1 MMRIFSTQKDTIET
15 IVARKQ
21 SETKDVSTV
30 VAQIIARVQQQG
42 DQALFQLIEEIDQVT
57 LSSLTVSPGEI
68 DAAVQAVS
76 PELLEVMEQA
86 KENILA
92 FHQKQVQQG
101 FVLTKENGVVMGQRV
116 LPLAKVGVYVPGGTA
131 AYPSTVLMDV
141 LPAKIAGVKKIVMIT
156 PTDSQGKVPAAI
168 LAAAFVAGVDEIY
181 KVGGAHGVAALAYGT
196 ETIPK
201 VDKIVGPG
209 NIYVA
214 TAKKMVYGEVDI
226 DMIAGPSDVLIIADA
241 SANPRWLAADLLA
254 QAEHDTLAQAILVTT
269 EAALIEEVQAELDL
283 QLKQLPRKDIAAAA
297 LESSGKLILV
307 KDLTE
312 ALTIANK
319 IAPEHLELAVADPF
333 ALLGQVENAGSV
345 FLGHHT
351 PEVLGDYFAGPNHT
365 LPTEGTARFYSP
377 LSVDDFIKKSSYLYY
392 PEAAMKAAGPAI
404 ALFAETEDLIGH
416 ARSINVR
423 REGEK

>member
-1 MMRIFSTQKDTIET
+1 MRIFSTQKDTIET

-21 SETKDVSTV
+21 SETKDVSTI

-57 LSSLTVSPGEI
+57 LSSLTVSLEEVET
-68 DAAVQAVS
+68 AVQAVS

-168 LAAAFVAGVDEIY
+168 LAAASVAGVDEIY

-226 DMIAGPSDVLIIADA
+226 DMIAGPSDVLILADA

-254 QAEHDTLAQAILVTT
+254 QAEHDPLAQAILVTT
-269 EAALIEEVQAELDL
+269 EAALIEQVQVELDL
-283 QLKQLPRKDIAAAA
+283 QLKELPRKDIAAAA

-312 ALTIANK
+312 ALTIANQ

-377 LSVDDFIKKSSYLYY
+377 LSVDDFNKKSSYLYY
-392 PEAAMKAAGPAI
+392 PEAAMKAAGPAV

>member
-1 MMRIFSTQKDTIET
+1 MRIFSTQKDTIET

-68 DAAVQAVS
+68 DAAVQTVS

-168 LAAAFVAGVDEIY
+168 LAAAYVAGVDEIY

-226 DMIAGPSDVLIIADA
+226 DMIAGPSDVLILADA

-254 QAEHDTLAQAILVTT
+254 QAEHDILAQAILVTT
-269 EAALIEEVQAELDL
+269 EAALIEEVQVELDL
-283 QLKQLPRKDIAAAA
+283 QLKELPRKDIAAAA

-312 ALTIANK
+312 ALTIANQ

-351 PEVLGDYFAGPNHT
+351 SEVLGDYFAGPNHT

-392 PEAAMKAAGPAI
+392 PEAAMKAAGPAV
-404 ALFAETEDLIGH
+404 ALFAETEELIGH

>member
-1 MMRIFSTQKDTIET
+1 MRIFSTQKDTIET
-15 IVARKQ
+15 IVARKK
-21 SETKDVSTV
+21 SETKDVSTI

-57 LSSLTVSPGEI
+57 LSSLTVSLEEVET
-68 DAAVQAVS
+68 AVQAVS

-86 KENILA
+86 KENILT

-168 LAAAFVAGVDEIY
+168 LAAASVAGVDEIY

-254 QAEHDTLAQAILVTT
+254 QAEHDILAQAILVTT
-269 EAALIEEVQAELDL
+269 EAALIEEVQVELDL
-283 QLKQLPRKDIAAAA
+283 QLKELPRKDIAAAA

-307 KDLTE
+307 NDLTE
-312 ALTIANK
+312 ALTIANQ

-392 PEAAMKAAGPAI
+392 PEAAMKAAGPAV

>member
-1 MMRIFSTQKDTIET
+1 MRIFSTQKDTIKT

-21 SETKDVSTV
+21 SETKDVSTI

-57 LSSLTVSPGEI
+57 LSSLTVSLEEVET
-68 DAAVQAVS
+68 AVQAVS

-168 LAAAFVAGVDEIY
+168 LAAASVAGVDEIY

-254 QAEHDTLAQAILVTT
+254 QAEHDILAQAILVTT
-269 EAALIEEVQAELDL
+269 EAALIEQVQVELDL

-307 KDLTE
+307 NDLTE
-312 ALTIANK
+312 ALTIANQ

-392 PEAAMKAAGPAI
+392 PEAAMKAAGPAV

>member
-1 MMRIFSTQKDTIET
+1 MRIFSTQKDTIET

-21 SETKDVSTV
+21 SETKDVSTI

-57 LSSLTVSPGEI
+57 LSSLTVSLEEVET
-68 DAAVQAVS
+68 AVQAVS

-86 KENILA
+86 KENILT

-156 PTDSQGKVPAAI
+156 PTDSQGKVPNAI
-168 LAAAFVAGVDEIY
+168 LAAASVAGVDEIY

-254 QAEHDTLAQAILVTT
+254 QAEHDILAQAILVTT
-269 EAALIEEVQAELDL
+269 EAALIEEVQVELDL
-283 QLKQLPRKDIAAAA
+283 QLKELPRKDIAAAA

-312 ALTIANK
+312 ALTIANQ

-392 PEAAMKAAGPAI
+392 PEAAMKAAGPAV

>member
-1 MMRIFSTQKDTIET
+1 MRIFSTQKDTIET

-57 LSSLTVSPGEI
+57 LSSLTVSLEEVET
-68 DAAVQAVS
+68 AVQAVS

-168 LAAAFVAGVDEIY
+168 LAAASVAGVDEIY

-254 QAEHDTLAQAILVTT
+254 QAEHDILAQAILVTT
-269 EAALIEEVQAELDL
+269 EAALIEQVQVELDL

-312 ALTIANK
+312 ALTIANQ

-392 PEAAMKAAGPAI
+392 PEAAMKAAGPAV

>member
-1 MMRIFSTQKDTIET
+1 MRIFSTQKDTIET

-57 LSSLTVSPGEI
+57 LSSLTVSLEEVET
-68 DAAVQAVS
+68 AVQAVS

-168 LAAAFVAGVDEIY
+168 LAAASVAGVDEIY

-241 SANPRWLAADLLA
+241 SVNPRWLAADLLA
-254 QAEHDTLAQAILVTT
+254 QAEHDILAQAILVTT
-269 EAALIEEVQAELDL
+269 EAALIEQVQVELDL

-312 ALTIANK
+312 ALTIANQ

-392 PEAAMKAAGPAI
+392 PEAAMKAAGPAV

>member
-1 MMRIFSTQKDTIET
+1 MKIFSTEKDALET
-15 IVARKQ
+15 ILARKQ
-21 SETKDVSTV
+21 SETEDVSIV
-30 VAQIIARVQQQG
+30 VSKIIDRVQQQG
-42 DQALFQLIEEIDQVT
+42 DHALFQLIEEIDHVR
-57 LSSLTVSPGEI
+57 LDSLTVTRSEI
-68 DAAVQAVS
+68 EAAVQTVS
-76 PELLEVMEQA
+76 PELLKVMKQA

-141 LPAKIAGVKKIVMIT
+141 LPAKIVGVKKIVMIT
-156 PTDSQGKVPAAI
+156 PTDRQGKVPAAI
-168 LAAAFVAGVDEIY
+168 LAAASVAGVDEIY

-214 TAKKMVYGEVDI
+214 TAKKLVYGDVDI

-269 EAALIEEVQAELDL
+269 EAALIEQVQTEIDL
-283 QLKQLPRKDIAAAA
+283 QLKELPRKDIAAAA
-297 LESSGKLILV
+297 LETNGKLILV
-307 KDLTE
+307 KELEE
-312 ALTIANK
+312 AIAIANQ
-319 IAPEHLELAVADPF
+319 IAPEHLELAVAEPF
-333 ALLGQVENAGSV
+333 ALLGKVENAGSV
-345 FLGHHT
+345 FLGHYT

-377 LSVDDFIKKSSYLYY
+377 LSADDFIKKSSYLYY
-392 PEAAMKAAGPAI
+392 PETAMKAAAPAVE
-404 ALFAETEDLIGH
+404 LFAETEGLIGH
-416 ARSINVR
+416 ARSIKVR
-423 REGEK
+423 GEEEK

>member
-1 MMRIFSTQKDTIET
+1 MRIFSTQKDTIET

-21 SETKDVSTV
+21 SETKDVSTI

-68 DAAVQAVS
+68 DAAVHAVS
-76 PELLEVMEQA
+76 PELLNVMEQA

-168 LAAAFVAGVDEIY
+168 LAAASVAGVDEIY

-226 DMIAGPSDVLIIADA
+226 DMIAGPSDVLILADA

-254 QAEHDTLAQAILVTT
+254 QAEHDPLAQAILVTT

-312 ALTIANK
+312 ALTIANQ

-392 PEAAMKAAGPAI
+392 PEAAMKAAGPAV

>member
-1 MMRIFSTQKDTIET
+1 MRIFSTQKDTIET

-57 LSSLTVSPGEI
+57 LSSLTVSLEEVET
-68 DAAVQAVS
+68 AVQAVS

-86 KENILA
+86 KENILT

-168 LAAAFVAGVDEIY
+168 LAAASVAGVDEIY

-254 QAEHDTLAQAILVTT
+254 QAEHDILAQAILVTT
-269 EAALIEEVQAELDL
+269 EATLIEQVQVELDL

-312 ALTIANK
+312 ALTIANQ

-392 PEAAMKAAGPAI
+392 PEAAMKAAGPAV

>member
-1 MMRIFSTQKDTIET
+1 MRIFSTQKDTIET

-30 VAQIIARVQQQG
+30 VAQIIDRVQQQG

-57 LSSLTVSPGEI
+57 LSSLTVSLEEVET
-68 DAAVQAVS
+68 AVQAVS

-168 LAAAFVAGVDEIY
+168 LAAASVAGVDEIY

-254 QAEHDTLAQAILVTT
+254 QAEHDILAQAILVTT
-269 EAALIEEVQAELDL
+269 EAALIEQVQVELDL
-283 QLKQLPRKDIAAAA
+283 QLKELPRKDIAAAA

-312 ALTIANK
+312 ALTIANQ

-392 PEAAMKAAGPAI
+392 PEAAMKAAGPAV

>member
-1 MMRIFSTQKDTIET
+1 MRIFSTQKDTIET

-30 VAQIIARVQQQG
+30 VAKIIARVQQQG

-156 PTDSQGKVPAAI
+156 PTDSQGTVPAAI
-168 LAAAFVAGVDEIY
+168 LAAASVAGVDEIY

-269 EAALIEEVQAELDL
+269 EAALIEEVQDELDL

-312 ALTIANK
+312 ALTIANQ

-392 PEAAMKAAGPAI
+392 PEAAMKAAGPAV

-423 REGEK
+423 REGDK

>member
-1 MMRIFSTQKDTIET
+1 MRIFSTQKDTIET

-57 LSSLTVSPGEI
+57 LSSLTVSLEEVET
-68 DAAVQAVS
+68 AVQAVS

-101 FVLTKENGVVMGQRV
+101 FVLTKENGVVMGQQV

-168 LAAAFVAGVDEIY
+168 LAAASVAGVDEIY

-254 QAEHDTLAQAILVTT
+254 QAEHDILAQAILVTT
-269 EAALIEEVQAELDL
+269 EAALIEQVQVELDL
-283 QLKQLPRKDIAAAA
+283 QLKELPRKDIAAAA

-312 ALTIANK
+312 ALTIANQ

-392 PEAAMKAAGPAI
+392 PEAAMKAAGPAV
-404 ALFAETEDLIGH
+404 ALFAEIEDLIGH

>member
-1 MMRIFSTQKDTIET
+1 MRIFSTQKDTIET

-21 SETKDVSTV
+21 SETKDVSTI

-57 LSSLTVSPGEI
+57 LSSLTVSLEEVET
-68 DAAVQAVS
+68 AVQAVS

-168 LAAAFVAGVDEIY
+168 LAAASVAGVDEIY

-254 QAEHDTLAQAILVTT
+254 QAEHDILAQAILVTT
-269 EAALIEEVQAELDL
+269 EAALIEQVQVELDL
-283 QLKQLPRKDIAAAA
+283 QLKQLPRKDIAAEA

-307 KDLTE
+307 NDLTE
-312 ALTIANK
+312 ALTIANQ

-392 PEAAMKAAGPAI
+392 PEAAMKAAGPAV